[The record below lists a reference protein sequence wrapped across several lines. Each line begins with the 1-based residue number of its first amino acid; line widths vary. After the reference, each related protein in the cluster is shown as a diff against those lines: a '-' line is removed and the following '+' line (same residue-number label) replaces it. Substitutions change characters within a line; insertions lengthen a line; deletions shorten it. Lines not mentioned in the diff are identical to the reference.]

1 MSVTMP
7 KFLPMSRLSLSV
19 MCRTCGCCRPCG
31 PRVGIV
37 AGDFPSVAGEVEV
50 EEVSLVEERS
60 GAAHEQV
67 ALELGTEPSAL
78 DEPDRGRGDFE
89 PPAELGVAVV
99 GAGSMNS
106 RPSASSSVSAI
117 VLR

>member
-1 MSVTMP
+1 M
-7 KFLPMSRLSLSV
+7 
-19 MCRTCGCCRPCG
+19 
-31 PRVGIV
+31 
-37 AGDFPSVAGEVEV
+37 
-50 EEVSLVEERS
+50 EEVSLIEERS